1 MWFLGQLFVGF
12 LVVVAVLALIGF
24 FRRRRDIRMCLA
36 SPDEES
42 LSRKAV
48 DNVNALND
56 RFNRARYMDEDGN

>member
-12 LVVVAVLALIGF
+12 FVVVAVLALIGF
-24 FRRRRDIRMCLA
+24 FLRRRDIRMGLA